1 MLRPPH
7 HVECRLVGEV
17 CPQQSEV
24 LLGVGGI
31 GSGVTQRVH
40 EDRPEIH
47 DGGQPVA
54 EHSHPVID
62 AVHADTPR
70 RRASVVYVPGSRN
83 LYNSETEIHYYG
95 EG

>member
-1 MLRPPH
+1 
-7 HVECRLVGEV
+7 
-17 CPQQSEV
+17 
-24 LLGVGGI
+24 
-31 GSGVTQRVH
+31 
-40 EDRPEIH
+40 
-47 DGGQPVA
+47 
-54 EHSHPVID
+54 VID